1 MWLMPLP
8 FSCLLILFGLALSFR
23 YLNLGRSIAFVGVLL
38 LMLFSWQPFANKV
51 LYPLENEYPP
61 FNIKQPV
68 DAVVVLGNCHNVR
81 EDIPPQAQLCGTGL
95 YRLME
100 GLRIWQANPESIL
113 LLSGYA
119 GNESRSYAAVS
130 KDIAMQMGVPAD
142 KILTFPH
149 AKDTQQEAELTAP
162 YLKNTEF
169 ALVTSAS
176 HMSRSML
183 WFKQQGLKPVPAP
196 AYFAAQNN
204 SQDLKIQTPALLK
217 TERAWY
223 ELLGKL
229 WMWIRT

>member
-23 YLNLGRSIAFVGVLL
+23 HLNLGRGIAFVGVVL

-51 LYPLENEYPP
+51 LYPLENEYPA
-61 FNIKQPV
+61 FDINQAV
-68 DAVVVLGNCHNVR
+68 DAVVVLGNCHNIR

-95 YRLME
+95 YRLLE
-100 GLRIWQANPESIL
+100 GLRIWQANPDSML

-119 GNESRSYAAVS
+119 GNESRSYAALS
-130 KDIAMQMGVPAD
+130 KEIAIQMGVPAD
-142 KILTFPH
+142 KILTFPQ

-162 YLKNTEF
+162 HLTKFEF
-169 ALVTSAS
+169 ALVTSGS
-176 HMSRSML
+176 HMPRSVQ
-183 WFKQQGLKPVPAP
+183 WFKRQGLNPIPAP
-196 AYFAAQNN
+196 AHFYAKQDSQN
-204 SQDLKIQTPALLK
+204 LKIQTPALLK

-229 WMWIRT
+229 WMWLKT